1 MTRDPAR
8 AADHPLVELG
18 YDLWDGF
25 GRALAD
31 TAGRGVDGSSR
42 YEHMRSALH
51 AARRLVAAL
60 ELVVDD
66 LEAEAHST
74 PPETAE
80 RSRVGDD
87 DFQTIAI
94 SGG

>member
-8 AADHPLVELG
+8 APDHPIVELG

-31 TAGRGVDGSSR
+31 STGRGADGSSR

-74 PPETAE
+74 PPESANS
-80 RSRVGDD
+80 SRVGGD
-87 DFQTIAI
+87 DFQIIAI
-94 SGG
+94 DGG

>member
-18 YDLWDGF
+18 HDLWDGF

-31 TAGRGVDGSSR
+31 TAGRDIDGSSR
-42 YEHMRSALH
+42 YEHMRAALH
-51 AARRLVAAL
+51 AARRFVAAL

-66 LEAEAHST
+66 LEAEARST
-74 PPETAE
+74 PEFAD
-80 RSRVGDD
+80 RSRVGED
-87 DFQTIAI
+87 DFQII
-94 SGG
+94 SIIGG